1 MAIGT
6 LDELRAQNG
15 SPRVDAPGTGFSEP
29 IIAQLRGRPDVRG
42 VTVGEGKLTIELK
55 SGSPTAP
62 LVRLLVASGAEVEE
76 VRKSQASLEDLFLSL
91 VEEEGV
97 QQ

>member
-1 MAIGT
+1 M
-6 LDELRAQNG
+6 
-15 SPRVDAPGTGFSEP
+15 
-29 IIAQLRGRPDVRG
+29 
-42 VTVGEGKLTIELK
+42 TVGDGKLTIELK
-55 SGSPTAP
+55 PGSPTAP